1 MNNKEKYLIVLNE
14 KGFTNNETT
23 RICVEDYDE
32 LTYFYSPLDKL
43 NKYSDII
50 DFLIID
56 KKSGLI
62 ISKEFTKERCIYMY
76 KEGLKEIDNIRQEK
90 WYSDIVKDY
99 QEIANIIYL
108 KEVKNNEKD

>member
-23 RICVEDYDE
+23 RIWVGDYDE
-32 LTYFYSPLDKL
+32 LTYLYNPLDKL
-43 NKYSDII
+43 NKYSDIS
-50 DFLIID
+50 DYLIID

-62 ISKEFTKERCIYMY
+62 ISKEFTKERCVDMY
-76 KEGLKEIDNIRQEK
+76 KKGLKEIDEIRQEK

-99 QEIANIIYL
+99 QENSNYNIF
-108 KEVKNNEKD
+108 KGSER

>member
-1 MNNKEKYLIVLNE
+1 MNNKNKYLIVLNE
-14 KGFTNNETT
+14 KGFTNSEFA
-23 RICVEDYDE
+23 RIWVEDYDK
-32 LTYFYSPLDKL
+32 LTYFYNPLDKL

-76 KEGLKEIDNIRQEK
+76 KKGLKEVDEIRQEK

-99 QEIANIIYL
+99 QERISDYKQLI
-108 KEVKNNEKD
+108 KGGEK